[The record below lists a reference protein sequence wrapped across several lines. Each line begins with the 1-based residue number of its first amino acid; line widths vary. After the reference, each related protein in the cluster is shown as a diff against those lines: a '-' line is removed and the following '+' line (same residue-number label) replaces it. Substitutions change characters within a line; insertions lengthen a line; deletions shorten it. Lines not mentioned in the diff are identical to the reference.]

1 MIVIPH
7 QRLYHGFFA
16 PCEPCRPFLPPFP
29 PSRGGV
35 VGVAGGC
42 CSTSV
47 GASISIGCSD
57 VVGSCCVGVGNVDGV
72 YAGSFWLPIVVFFL
86 LAFFDGLSSL
96 VS

>member
-1 MIVIPH
+1 MNLNLVIERECSRDH
-7 QRLYHGFFA
+7 QTALRQFLC
-16 PCEPCRPFLPPFP
+16 CEP
-29 PSRGGV
+29 GGV

>member
-1 MIVIPH
+1 MVSSRRVNRVVRFFRH
-7 QRLYHGFFA
+7 SLRLGEA
-16 PCEPCRPFLPPFP
+16 L
-29 PSRGGV
+29 SV
-35 VGVAGGC
+35 WLGGC